1 MNGKFAANRCGCIF
15 ARRVAFA
22 ALCLAFAIDL
32 VMLKLGLGN
41 DGWDWAFRM
50 PDIVK
55 AGIVGLTFSIVGI
68 FISILQLI
76 KRRERDVATW
86 FLLVGTIGTGLG
98 AVFLI
103 WLSIAANM
111 SI

>member
-22 ALCLAFAIDL
+22 ALCLAFTIDL

-68 FISILQLI
+68 FGLIHSSGHLDQKAGINSKGNDYILFC
-76 KRRERDVATW
+76 R
-86 FLLVGTIGTGLG
+86 
-98 AVFLI
+98 
-103 WLSIAANM
+103 
-111 SI
+111 